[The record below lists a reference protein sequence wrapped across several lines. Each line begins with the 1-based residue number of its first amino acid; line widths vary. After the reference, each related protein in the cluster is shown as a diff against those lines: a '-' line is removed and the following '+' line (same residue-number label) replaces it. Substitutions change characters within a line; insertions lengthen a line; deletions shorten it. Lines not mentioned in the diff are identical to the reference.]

1 MSDFDQ
7 PGRTRWVIIS
17 LAAFMIL
24 VVLFGLA
31 FLISGR
37 EVIQRP
43 ILVIAILL
51 AWFGMLGGIVVS
63 RIDD

>member
-7 PGRTRWVIIS
+7 PGRTRWVIT
-17 LAAFMIL
+17 AFWTLTIL
-24 VVLFGLA
+24 IILFGLA

-43 ILVIAILL
+43 LLIVAILL
-51 AWFGMLGGIVVS
+51 AWFGVLGGVVVS
-63 RIDD
+63 RRDD

>member
-7 PGRTRWVIIS
+7 PGRTRWVII
-17 LAAFMIL
+17 AFVALTIL
-24 VVLFGLA
+24 IVLFGLA
-31 FLISGR
+31 FLVSGR

-43 ILVIAILL
+43 LLVIAILL
-51 AWFGMLGGIVVS
+51 AWFGVLGGIVVS